1 MITKLSIDL
10 TTKSNKNGTH
20 LFLTDQNT
28 INKFMIIKKVGS
40 LSYLKVHQKRTVK
53 KLKSEISNWIERKN
67 KQKLTKIK
75 EI

>member
-1 MITKLSIDL
+1 
-10 TTKSNKNGTH
+10 
-20 LFLTDQNT
+20 
-28 INKFMIIKKVGS
+28 MIIKKVGS